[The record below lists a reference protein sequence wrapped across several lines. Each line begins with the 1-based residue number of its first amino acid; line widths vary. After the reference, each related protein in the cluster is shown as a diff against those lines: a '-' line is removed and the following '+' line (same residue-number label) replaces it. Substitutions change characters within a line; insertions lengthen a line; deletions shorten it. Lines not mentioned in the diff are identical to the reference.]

1 MTYRYYGPADHKLT
15 VREVLWPDGQRPAKI
30 AIDTE
35 TVSLKDRTPVGVGI
49 AASDREAVYFP
60 LPPDATGN
68 PDLPWE
74 LVNDSEIIRIYH
86 NHSFDF
92 DVLKDWEPNPYN
104 IADTLVMA
112 HLLCLPGEMHELTW
126 FVDPHWRHNET
137 VRSMRDVMAE
147 HGAKAT
153 VDLPDGVTAR
163 KCCIDCMC
171 TYHMYE
177 GMVGKVNPAYFDL
190 EMSLVP
196 VLVRMSRR
204 GVKVDPVMRDII
216 REDLESVLVNMKSV
230 SEDMGFNPGSPQQV
244 GYLLAKR
251 GNWLP
256 FGPGHR
262 SLVTNKKVLE
272 KIADPMAGFTLQ
284 YRHYKHTLGH
294 YVLPLEGCDRAYTR
308 FHLDAA
314 TGRIS
319 STETNLINWPQFIR
333 AMLLP
338 DSGIFTDADASQI
351 EMRILAALS
360 GDEEMAY
367 IFENNLSI
375 HEQTAEAMNCP
386 YKIAK
391 NTGFAMIYGATEETM
406 MDTARTNDRGLA
418 RRFMEAWGRKYR
430 QAWAWIQETQQDGI
444 RTGKGRTLLGREFV
458 YPIEE
463 GDAAV
468 ARKAVNYPIQ
478 GTAAEWF
485 KRALLIMSEEDLV
498 LPVHDEILFD
508 GEVKIPEVLEY
519 LLPGVRTP
527 VSVKRTER
535 WE

>member
-1 MTYRYYGPADHKLT
+1 MSYRYYGPADHKLSA
-15 VREVLWPDGQRPAKI
+15 REVLFPDGQRPARI

-60 LPPDATGN
+60 LAPDGSGN
-68 PDLPWE
+68 PDLPWD
-74 LVNDSEIIRIYH
+74 LINDQDILRIYH
-86 NHSFDF
+86 NYSFDF
-92 DVLKDWEPNPYN
+92 DVLKDWEPNPHN
-104 IADTLVMA
+104 IADTLDMA
-112 HLLCLPGEMHELTW
+112 HLLCLTGELHEVCW
-126 FVDPHWRHNET
+126 AADPYWPHNST
-137 VRSMRDVMAE
+137 VRSMRDMMAE

-153 VDLPDGVTAR
+153 VDLPDGVVAR

-171 TYHMYE
+171 TFHLYDSLVDKVDPSYF
-177 GMVGKVNPAYFDL
+177 GM
-190 EMSLVP
+190 EMALVP
-196 VLVRMSRR
+196 VLLRMSRR
-204 GVKVDPVMRDII
+204 GIKVDQVMRDIYE
-216 REDLESVLVNMKSV
+216 EDLEAAIANMKLV
-230 SEDMGFNPGSPQQV
+230 AEDVGFNPGSPQQV

-256 FGPGHR
+256 FAPGGR

-272 KIADPMAGFTLQ
+272 KIQDPLAGFTLQ

-294 YVLPLEGCDRAYTR
+294 YVSPLSGCDRAYTR

-319 STETNLINWPQFIR
+319 STEMNLLNWPTLIR
-333 AMLLP
+333 PMLLP

-367 IFENNLSI
+367 IFENGLSI

-386 YKIAK
+386 YKVAK
-391 NTGFAMIYGATEETM
+391 NTGFAMIYGATLETM
-406 MDTARTNDRGLA
+406 MDTAKTNDRGLA
-418 RRFMEAWGRKYR
+418 QRYMDAWGRKYR
-430 QAWAWIQETQQDGI
+430 QAWAWIQETQEEGK
-444 RTGKGRTLLGREFV
+444 RTGRGRTLLGREFA
-458 YPIEE
+458 YPAEE

-468 ARKAVNYPIQ
+468 ARKSVNYPIQ

-485 KRALLIMSEEDLV
+485 KRALLICQEEDLV

-508 GEVKIPEVLEY
+508 GEVHIPEVLEW
-519 LLPGVRTP
+519 LLPGVHTP
-527 VSVKRTER
+527 VSVRTMAR